1 MKLTSG
7 KIQKPQRI
15 VIHGPEG
22 IGKSTLA
29 NQFPAPVFIDTEG
42 STNSMKDVKRM
53 ECRSWQDILDAVK
66 WLKTQKH
73 SFKTAVFDTADWAE
87 RFCVQFLCARDNK
100 TSIEGWGYG
109 KGYTFLSEEFGRL
122 LASLDALIDSGMHII
137 FVAHTSVKKME
148 LPDQE
153 GSFDHYEL
161 KCSRQT
167 SPLLKEWADALLFV
181 NYKVIVTTDEDKR
194 TKAVGGRK
202 RIIHTQHTAAYDAK
216 NRWELP
222 DQIPFALPFDFGVF
236 AKVLGENTSKPVVE
250 VAAPA
255 PVRPGVDKMLATG
268 QATRV
273 PLAPESKPKPKPDK
287 VEPTKTAPEDVPPNL
302 LKLMVADK
310 IFAVE
315 LKAYCEE
322 KSFIPKGGKLTE
334 IPLKILGQMVL
345 VSNWVKVVEKVRA
358 ARK

>member
-22 IGKSTLA
+22 IGKTTLA
-29 NQFPAPVFIDTEG
+29 NQFPVPVFIDTEG
-42 STNSMKDVKRM
+42 STNSMDLKRM
-53 ECRSWQDILDAVK
+53 ECKSWQDILDAVK

-73 SFKTAVFDTADWAE
+73 NFKSAVFDTADWAE

-122 LASLDALIDSGMHII
+122 LISLDALIESGMHVI
-137 FVAHTSVKKME
+137 FVAHSGVKKME

-181 NYKVIVTTDEDKR
+181 NYKVIVTTDDDKR
-194 TKAVGGRK
+194 SKAVGGRK

-222 DQIPFALPFDFGVF
+222 DQIPFELPFNFGVF
-236 AKVLGENTSKPVVE
+236 AKVLGENASKPVVE
-250 VAAPA
+250 EAAQSVA
-255 PVRPGVDKMLATG
+255 RPSVDKMLATG

-273 PLAPESKPKPKPDK
+273 TLTPTPDK
-287 VEPTKTAPEDVPPNL
+287 VEPAKTAPEDVPPNL
-302 LKLMVADK
+302 LKLMVADGV
-310 IFAVE
+310 FAVE
-315 LKAYCEE
+315 LKTYCEG

-334 IPLKILGQMVL
+334 IPPKILAQMVL
-345 VSNWVKVVEKVRA
+345 MSNWIKVIEKVKA
-358 ARK
+358 ARA